1 MKAIMALAL
10 IAPLAACAT
19 ITRGTTQAFTV
30 ESDPAGATVEMSNGM
45 HCDATPCTF
54 ARIPRNA
61 EFTVTVSKEGYRTS
75 THSVTHQVS
84 GGGAAGMAGNV
95 VVGGII
101 GMVVDGSSGAMNDLV
116 PNPLHVTLE
125 SADGAMVADA
135 APAAGATTEAAPA
148 APQPAPA
155 SPSN

>member
-1 MKAIMALAL
+1 MKSIMALAL

-54 ARIPRNA
+54 AHLRRNA

-75 THSVTHQVS
+75 THNVTHQVS

-95 VVGGII
+95 LVGGII
-101 GMVVDGSSGAMNDLV
+101 GAVVDGSSGAMNDLV

-125 SADGAMVADA
+125 PADGAMVAEA
-135 APAAGATTEAAPA
+135 APAATTAAPA
-148 APQPAPA
+148 APQPAPT